1 MEIEKSVWNQKS
13 VLITGHTS
21 FKGAWL
27 ALILSEL
34 GARVHGISL
43 PPENKFGIFNAARLN
58 RSMASS
64 KYCDINNYEDLSEAI
79 KKMNPSF
86 IFHLAAEPL
95 VGRSYKNPVLAFDT
109 NVMGTVNLLEIC
121 RSIDGLEGLLAITT
135 DKVYE
140 NNEWVWPY
148 RENDRLGGKDP
159 YSASKVC
166 SEIAISSYYS
176 SFYSSQ
182 KIPLVSARAGN
193 VVGGGDWSENRL
205 IPDIIKAMQSQ
216 EPLNLRS
223 PGSTRPW
230 QHVLCPLEGY
240 LLLAQKCC
248 PSIFFQVHLTLGPI
262 QMEMLL

>member
-1 MEIEKSVWNQKS
+1 
-13 VLITGHTS
+13 
-21 FKGAWL
+21 
-27 ALILSEL
+27 
-34 GARVHGISL
+34 
-43 PPENKFGIFNAARLN
+43 
-58 RSMASS
+58 
-64 KYCDINNYEDLSEAI
+64 
-79 KKMNPSF
+79 
-86 IFHLAAEPL
+86 
-95 VGRSYKNPVLAFDT
+95 
-109 NVMGTVNLLEIC
+109 MGTVNLLEIC

-240 LLLAQKCC
+240 LLLAQKML
-248 PSIFFQVHLTLGPI
+248 SIFFQVHLTLGPI

>member
-1 MEIEKSVWNQKS
+1 M
-13 VLITGHTS
+13 
-21 FKGAWL
+21 
-27 ALILSEL
+27 
-34 GARVHGISL
+34 
-43 PPENKFGIFNAARLN
+43 
-58 RSMASS
+58 
-64 KYCDINNYEDLSEAI
+64 
-79 KKMNPSF
+79 
-86 IFHLAAEPL
+86 
-95 VGRSYKNPVLAFDT
+95 
-109 NVMGTVNLLEIC
+109 MGTVNLLEIC

-193 VVGGGDWSENRL
+193 IVGGGDWSENRL
-205 IPDIIKAMQSQ
+205 IPDIIKAMQSEAFEFGQ
-216 EPLNLRS
+216 
-223 PGSTRPW
+223 PGSTP
-230 QHVLCPLEGY
+230 VIATCTVPLEGY
-240 LLLAQKCC
+240 LLLAQKML
-248 PSIFFQVHLTLGPI
+248 SKHIFQVHLTLGPI

>member
-1 MEIEKSVWNQKS
+1 
-13 VLITGHTS
+13 
-21 FKGAWL
+21 
-27 ALILSEL
+27 
-34 GARVHGISL
+34 
-43 PPENKFGIFNAARLN
+43 
-58 RSMASS
+58 MASS

-182 KIPLVSARAGN
+182 KILWFR
-193 VVGGGDWSENRL
+193 
-205 IPDIIKAMQSQ
+205 
-216 EPLNLRS
+216 
-223 PGSTRPW
+223 
-230 QHVLCPLEGY
+230 HVL
-240 LLLAQKCC
+240 
-248 PSIFFQVHLTLGPI
+248 VTL
-262 QMEMLL
+262 